1 MNECALQLLE
11 AHMVEF
17 PPIHLLTWTLTWT
30 DEFAGP
36 HRGEGHRPQ
45 ALEMCWDG
53 DWAHGVYGF
62 ILVRRED
69 VKM

>member
-1 MNECALQLLE
+1 MCFAAPRGTHGGASTYPLID
-11 AHMVEF
+11 MDIDMDGRV
-17 PPIHLLTWTLTWT
+17 
-30 DEFAGP
+30 AGP
-36 HRGEGHRPQ
+36 YRGEWHRPQ
-45 ALEMCWDG
+45 TLEMCWDG